1 LTLPSGKV
9 LPSFTQNQLKAAYN
23 YFFVTN
29 DGSYGVHNAK
39 YAIGILQKSMDIITG
54 VETVSY
60 DLPETYT
67 LTQNFPNPFNPTT
80 EIQFGVP
87 RDSKVQILIYDIL
100 GRKVKRL
107 VDNSVAPGTYKATWD
122 GRDDNGLGVASGVYL
137 YRIVAKSSSV
147 SGQDFVLTKKMILM
161 K

>member
-1 LTLPSGKV
+1 
-9 LPSFTQNQLKAAYN
+9 
-23 YFFVTN
+23 
-29 DGSYGVHNAK
+29 VHNAK
-39 YAIGILQKSMDIITG
+39 YAIGLLQKSMDILTG

-60 DLPETYT
+60 NLPETFS

-87 RDSKVQILIYDIL
+87 RDSKVQIIIYDIL
-100 GRKVKRL
+100 GRKMKTL
-107 VDNSVAPGTYKATWD
+107 VDNQIAPGTYRATWD

-137 YRIVAKSSSV
+137 YRIVAKNSSG
-147 SGQDFVLTKKMILM
+147 SGQDFVLTKKMIMM